1 MNTFGD
7 KIKIT
12 VFGESHA
19 EAIGVTVDGLPAG
32 TPVDTNYIQSLLDLR
47 APGKSDTAKGMALA
61 LEHRGRLLP
70 APDDAVGIGRVKL
83 Q

>member
-32 TPVDTNYIQSLLDLR
+32 TPVDTDYIQF
-47 APGKSDTAKGMALA
+47 APRPSCAGQ
-61 LEHRGRLLP
+61 ERYRH
-70 APDDAVGIGRVKL
+70 APQGIG
-83 Q
+83 

>member
-32 TPVDTNYIQSLLDLR
+32 TPVDTD
-47 APGKSDTAKGMALA
+47 
-61 LEHRGRLLP
+61 
-70 APDDAVGIGRVKL
+70 
-83 Q
+83 